1 MNRDFCIHRRQLF
14 GQLTAFGV
22 GLCWSNDLFSMG
34 KDSLLRLGLLDGLS
48 DAVDRESGIE
58 KLMWEATKR
67 TSMRTQETPRRLR
80 LENGDLYQCP
90 LIIWSGFGEAKALTE
105 TQSGRLRHFLKLGGT
120 LFVDDASPMGDNRFD
135 QSFRKVLKTIW
146 TDGELTAFGRD
157 HTFYRTFYLL
167 SGSKGRIDRDKR
179 LYGVDFEDR
188 SPIIYSRNDLLGALS
203 REPSGE
209 WALPVRPGGARQRE
223 MALRFG
229 LNLLMYA
236 TCLNYKRDQVHVP
249 AILKRRKW
257 RTGN

>member
-1 MNRDFCIHRRQLF
+1 
-14 GQLTAFGV
+14 
-22 GLCWSNDLFSMG
+22 MG
-34 KDSLLRLGLLDGLS
+34 KESLLRFGLLTGLTES
-48 DAVDRESGIE
+48 VDRESGLE

-67 TSMRTQETPRRLR
+67 TSMRTQESPRRIN
-80 LENGDLYQCP
+80 LESTSLYQSP
-90 LIIWSGFGEAKALTE
+90 LLVLPGSGPMVELTDV
-105 TQSGRLRHFLKLGGT
+105 QAGRLRHFLKLGGT
-120 LFVDDASPMGDNRFD
+120 LFVDDASPMGDERFD
-135 QSFRKVLKTIW
+135 ASFRSTLKTLW
-146 TDGELTAFGRD
+146 SDSPLEPLRRD

-167 SGSKGRIDRDKR
+167 SGAKGRIERDAR
-179 LYGVDFEDR
+179 LYGVNFEDR
-188 SPIIYSRNDLLGALS
+188 SPIIYSRYDMLGALC
-203 REPSGE
+203 RDASGG

>member
-1 MNRDFCIHRRQLF
+1 MNEALFLNRRQML
-14 GQLTAFGV
+14 GQLAALGTAF
-22 GLCWSNDLFSMG
+22 CWDVDGFAMG
-34 KDSLLRLGLLDGLS
+34 KESLLRLGYLSGLTER
-48 DAVDRESGIE
+48 VERESGLE

-67 TSMRTQETPRRLR
+67 TSMRTQELPRRLG
-80 LENGDLYQCP
+80 LDQTDLYQCP
-90 LIIWSGFGEAKALTE
+90 LLVLTGLGEMKPLTDAQ
-105 TQSGRLRHFLKLGGT
+105 TGRLRHFLKLGGT

-135 QSFRKVLKTIW
+135 VSFRKNIQTIW
-146 TDGELTAFGRD
+146 TDGELSPLERS

-167 SGSKGRIDRDKR
+167 TGSKGRIERDQR

-188 SPIIYSRNDLLGALS
+188 SPIIYSRNDLMGALC
-203 REPSGE
+203 REDSGE

-229 LNLLMYA
+229 INLLMYA

-257 RTGN
+257 RTGD